1 MVKRDYSK
9 LLAQLE
15 IEHQERSPKSGSLHE
30 EAIRYLI
37 DGGSHSLRLLQP
49 FSPRIVSA
57 KGAWIADEDGHEILD
72 FWQGHFGNILGHNPS
87 FMTDALAEQMKRG
100 FGLQTGFADRLQI
113 EVAELLC
120 NCTGAE
126 RVRFTCTGALATMY
140 AIMLARSFTGRSKVM
155 KVGGGWHGAN
165 PWGLKGV
172 GYHDGFDGVD
182 SEGIPT
188 AVTDDIIITRY
199 NDPSHLADRFE
210 QHGDGLACF
219 LIEPVIGAGG
229 RFPATRE
236 YMHAARELTE
246 KHGVILIHDEVISGF
261 RYAAKNAGALYGVTP
276 DLMALGKAIG
286 GGMPVAAVAG
296 RRDILELVGRSDN
309 SRVKFSGGTYA
320 AHPASLLAA
329 KLYIQHLME
338 NETEIYPR
346 MARVGA
352 ALRKEVAAAFQSE
365 GIEIRFAGDRIDELP
380 GHMLHPL
387 VFPYEEGADLTTP
400 DEVMNPAV
408 CDTTLGLRVVQM
420 ALLVEDVYTAPSLP
434 IGCHTAAH
442 TEDDVA
448 FLADKCRTVAR
459 RVKPYM

>member
-9 LLAQLE
+9 LLDKLE
-15 IEHQERSPKSGSLHE
+15 AEHKARSPKSAELHD
-30 EAIRYLI
+30 EATQYLI

-57 KGAWIADEDGHEILD
+57 QGAWITDEDGHEILD

-87 FMTDALAEQMKRG
+87 FVTDELAEKMKHG

-113 EVAELLC
+113 EVAELIC
-120 NCTGAE
+120 RCTGAE

-140 AIMLARSFTGRSKVM
+140 AIMLARSFTGRSKVL

-172 GYHDGFDGVD
+172 GYHDGFDSVE

-188 AVTDDIIITRY
+188 AVTDEIIITRY
-199 NDPSHLADRFE
+199 NDPSSLVDTFE
-210 QHGDGLACF
+210 QHGDELACF
-219 LIEPVIGAGG
+219 LLEPVIGAGG

-236 YMHAARELTE
+236 YMHLARELTE
-246 KHGVILIHDEVISGF
+246 NHGVVLIHDEVVSGF
-261 RYAAKNAGALYGVTP
+261 RYAAKNAGSLYGVTP

-296 RRDILELVGRSDN
+296 RRDILDLVGRDS
-309 SRVKFSGGTYA
+309 SFRVKFSGGTYS

-329 KLYIQHLME
+329 KLYIQHLLKHE
-338 NETEIYPR
+338 SEIYPH
-346 MARVGA
+346 MAQVGA
-352 ALRKEVAAAFQSE
+352 ALRNEVTKAFESE
-365 GIEIRFAGDRIDELP
+365 GVFVRFAGDRIDELP

-387 VFPYEEGADLTTP
+387 LFPYEDGADLTTP
-400 DEVMNPAV
+400 DEVLNPAV

-434 IGCHTAAH
+434 IGSHTAAH
-442 TEDDVA
+442 TFADVA
-448 FLADKCRTVAR
+448 FLAEKCRTVAYR
-459 RVKPYM
+459 IKPYL